1 MATAATF
8 LVQVPAGAGPGSVLA
23 LTAPNGVQ
31 VQVQVPAGLATGATF
46 AVGMPAAPVAV
57 MAAPVVA
64 QVAMQPVMM
73 NPVGQPQQMGQPTM
87 VAQPVGV
94 GVPLVG
100 AAQQSGGGM
109 GLGLSM
115 VNTHS
120 VAPSSQYGVGAR
132 TTFEI
137 ERDLFHMGGVIAEA
151 YGVDVP
157 DKYIIREWMPTGEVR
172 QTCALLRSVL
182 SV

>member
-8 LVQVPAGAGPGSVLA
+8 IVQVPAGAGPGSVLA

-46 AVGMPAAPVAV
+46 AVGMPAPPVAV

-73 NPVGQPQQMGQPTM
+73 NQVGQPQQMGQRTM
-87 VAQPVGV
+87 
-94 GVPLVG
+94 LVG

-172 QTCALLRSVL
+172 QTCALLSVL

>member
-8 LVQVPAGAGPGSVLA
+8 IVQVPAGAGPGSVLA

-46 AVGMPAAPVAV
+46 AVGMPAPPVAV

-73 NPVGQPQQMGQPTM
+73 NQVGQPQQMGQPTM
-87 VAQPVGV
+87 
-94 GVPLVG
+94 LVG

-172 QTCALLRSVL
+172 QTCALRSVL

>member
-1 MATAATF
+1 MSTAATF
-8 LVQVPAGAGPGSVLA
+8 LVAVPPGAGPGSVLA

-46 AVGMPAAPVAV
+46 AVGMPAPPVAV

-73 NPVGQPQQMGQPTM
+73 NQVGQPQQMGQRTM
-87 VAQPVGV
+87 
-94 GVPLVG
+94 LVG

-172 QTCALLRSVL
+172 QTCALLSVL

>member
-1 MATAATF
+1 MSTAATF

-31 VQVQVPAGLATGATF
+31 VQVQVPAGLVTGATF

-64 QVAMQPVMM
+64 VMM

-172 QTCALLRSVL
+172 QTCAFRSVL

>member
-8 LVQVPAGAGPGSVLA
+8 IVQVPAGAGPGSVLA

-31 VQVQVPAGLATGATF
+31 VQVQVPAGLVTGATF
-46 AVGMPAAPVAV
+46 AVGMPAPPVAV

-73 NPVGQPQQMGQPTM
+73 NQVGQPQQMGQRTM
-87 VAQPVGV
+87 
-94 GVPLVG
+94 LVG
-100 AAQQSGGGM
+100 AAPQSGGGM

-172 QTCALLRSVL
+172 QTCALRSVL